1 MRTRRSVRGPAVAL
15 GLLSFGALALPAD
28 ARAPSRMLVIAK
40 EWSFTLSRATVPRG
54 GLTIQLENL
63 GQDAHNLNVR
73 RIGAHGA
80 LVGSAQSVVLTQ
92 SGGLTQATWHL
103 GPGRYELYCSLP
115 GHAMR
120 GMRAYLVV
128 R

>member
-1 MRTRRSVRGPAVAL
+1 MKRSPRLIGLGVAVAFVL
-15 GLLSFGALALPAD
+15 ALALPAA
-28 ARAPSRMLVIAK
+28 ARAPARMLVIAR
-40 EWSFTLSRATVPRG
+40 EYSFTLSRGSVPRG
-54 GLTIQLENL
+54 SLSVQLENE
-63 GQDAHNLNVR
+63 GQDAHNLNIR
-73 RIGAHGA
+73 RIGERGRLAGSVQR
-80 LVGSAQSVVLTQ
+80 VGLTQ
-92 SGGLTQATWHL
+92 SGALTQATWHL